1 MTLLNLL
8 TPTEISNIMESMSD
22 LTPSDFEQEFGDL
35 PFKELSDYAYAL
47 NLNASRFIVTMEKR
61 ATKLGGALI

>member
-1 MTLLNLL
+1 
-8 TPTEISNIMESMSD
+8 MESMSD